1 MTYFNLVECCLCN
14 VTAKEPEIGLNDE
27 VFESFRKIVKMTR
40 TRSISFNESD
50 EENIS
55 DI

>member
-1 MTYFNLVECCLCN
+1 MKSRSKKVYRTLRR
-14 VTAKEPEIGLNDE
+14 VTEPEIGLNDE
-27 VFESFRKIVKMTR
+27 VFESFRKMVKMTHR

-55 DI
+55 DL